1 MTTILRGMESEKRL
15 RVMDRMIKEC
25 DEEVVMK
32 AKELQSLEDKIND
45 CQVELKV
52 KETQG
57 NP

>member
-1 MTTILRGMESEKRL
+1 MESEKRL